1 MEIFCAC
8 PFAVAALGWEP
19 APGRRSLS
27 VCVKATFVLVP
38 GAPASI
44 APLQDPIRADD
55 GVAAPDLVPVKPRVD
70 VLFGGHAHAPGGA
83 PTDSLIARARV
94 GAFRKSL
101 SINGDRAWVPSF
113 EGLRPSVAVPFQR
126 MPLTYDRAVR
136 TGENLAG
143 VDISQGAEL
152 NRPLANIA
160 AIAEQGGETPGLGP
174 IPLAWRAM
182 RYGMGEAALL
192 WATRAGLGLGPPP
205 AGFDFGVFNA
215 APAEQ
220 QLDDLPPGT
229 EIALENLHPEQPA
242 LTSRLPAIRIKVFRR
257 PPGSEQ
263 STEQPTRCDTL
274 WIDTDRGLAIAIW
287 RSAVLLDE
295 DDDASVGRLVV
306 AAEADGE
313 RVGPPEVDRMLARFA
328 PEVTYVDPGLLCGA
342 PEPLVFP
349 EVADPIPVPAQAAAP
364 PIESPSRG
372 AYAALDRGPVDEATP
387 RAHDGYPPAPPA
399 GADAARRPITLAPPA
414 HPEASAVQPL
424 PFRVPPTGFEASATG
439 GYPPAPAPVAPGD
452 AEDDE
457 QTPPRGYPAL
467 GALHAVAPHD
477 PYCAARMEAWQSDA
491 PLGEVLARRG
501 VDEAAFRAHEA
512 AVLEAIGR
520 EGAAGESAAAVAV
533 MDGLLAAEGRERGEA
548 EELGRRALHAHVER
562 PSLHVA
568 HEEQVLLRGERV
580 RRGHLLPLLDQLRRD
595 GRNDHDVH
603 RHLRRHGRQRDGAL
617 LVQRDAVRGQLPLK
631 S

>member
-1 MEIFCAC
+1 VEIFCAC

-27 VCVKATFVLVP
+27 LCVKGTFVLAP
-38 GAPASI
+38 GAPAAV

-55 GVAAPDLVPVKPRVD
+55 GADAPDLVPVKPRVD
-70 VLFGGHAHAPGGA
+70 VLFTGHAHAPGGA
-83 PTDSLIARARV
+83 PIDSLIARARV

-113 EGLRPSVAVPFQR
+113 EGLRPSAAVPFR
-126 MPLTYDRAVR
+126 SMPLTYERAVR

-143 VDISQGAEL
+143 VDISQGAEP

-242 LTSRLPAIRIKVFRR
+242 LTSRLPALRIKVFRR

-287 RSAVLLDE
+287 RSAVLLDG

-306 AAEADGE
+306 AAEAEGE
-313 RVGPPEVDRMLARFA
+313 RIGPDEVDRMLARFA
-328 PEVTYVDPGLLCGA
+328 PEVSYVDPGLLRGA
-342 PEPLVFP
+342 PRPLSFP
-349 EVADPIPVPAQAAAP
+349 EIPDPIPVPAPPVPDDAP
-364 PIESPSRG
+364 TDEPTPPTRDDPAE
-372 AYAALDRGPVDEATP
+372 PV
-387 RAHDGYPPAPPA
+387 PA
-399 GADAARRPITLAPPA
+399 RPITLAPRA
-414 HPEASAVQPL
+414 DAETSAVQAL
-424 PFRVPPTGFEASATG
+424 PFRAPPTGFE
-439 GYPPAPAPVAPGD
+439 PPQAD

-457 QTPPRGYPAL
+457 RTPPRGYPAL
-467 GALHAVAPHD
+467 SAVRAVPSPEPSAQWTTPTQPDSPSALGRYGTVRPEGAYPPPPPIAPAAYPPPPVPRAAAASAPD
-477 PYCAARMEAWQSDA
+477 TGGTRELYCAARMEAWQSEA
-491 PLGEVLARRG
+491 PLGEALARRG

-512 AVLEAIGR
+512 SVLEAIAR
-520 EGAAGESAAAVAV
+520 EGAAGESATAALVLE
-533 MDGLLAAEGRERGEA
+533 GLLAAGERGK
-548 EELGRRALHAHVER
+548 G
-562 PSLHVA
+562 
-568 HEEQVLLRGERV
+568 
-580 RRGHLLPLLDQLRRD
+580 
-595 GRNDHDVH
+595 
-603 RHLRRHGRQRDGAL
+603 
-617 LVQRDAVRGQLPLK
+617 
-631 S
+631 